1 MKQRIE
7 YIDAIKGLAIFL
19 MVMGHAIAWNYDD
32 YNAVC
37 NFHPEQ
43 TINVKMGGA
52 IWQLIYSFHM
62 PLFFMVS
69 GFLMY
74 KAYQWSDFLSF
85 TKKKIIRLL
94 LPYICTIWLVYLV
107 RGAIGYW
114 FLLCLFQI
122 SIVGF
127 LLITLLEKIN
137 PKRFLIIDIIIMGIV
152 YVLLRIFHAQE
163 WHLYGISLGRF
174 VGAFI
179 PFFVGILLRKHK
191 FLFNACIYSDWFYS
205 SALILFV
212 GVFSCRYLLEYG
224 KFWEPI
230 YIHSTTFLAIM
241 GLFIV
246 FHIFAKDL
254 LVRFRPLLSH
264 LGRMTLP
271 IYMLHIMFVI
281 QIPAIGEFIIV
292 QNAVTS
298 IVLQIIYSAVISIIA
313 IVLSLLLYKVIIISP
328 HLKRLF
334 FGE

>member
-19 MVMGHAIAWNYDD
+19 MVMGHAIAWNYED
-32 YNAVC
+32 YNAIC

-43 TINVKMGGA
+43 PINIKMGGV

-69 GFLMY
+69 GFLTY
-74 KAYQWSDFLSF
+74 KAYQWGDFLLF
-85 TKKKIIRLL
+85 AKKKVMRLF
-94 LPYICTIWLVYLV
+94 LPWICTIWLVFLV
-107 RGAIGYW
+107 RGVIGYW
-114 FLLCLFQI
+114 FLLCLFEI

-127 LLITLLEKIN
+127 LLITFLEKIN
-137 PKRFLIIDIIIMGIV
+137 PKRHWIIDIITMGV
-152 YVLLRIFHAQE
+152 AYVLLRMSHAQE

-179 PFFVGILLRKHK
+179 PYFMGVLLRKYD
-191 FLFNACIYSDWFYS
+191 FLFNTCIKSDWFYS
-205 SALILFV
+205 WALVLFV
-212 GVFSCRYLLEYG
+212 GVFSSRYLLNYG
-224 KFWEPI
+224 EFWEHI
-230 YIHSTTFLAIM
+230 YDHGTTFLAII
-241 GLFIV
+241 GSFII
-246 FHIFAKDL
+246 FHIFAKKL
-254 LVRFRPLLSH
+254 PIRFEPLLSH

-271 IYMLHIMFVI
+271 VYMLHIMFVI
-281 QIPAIGEFIIV
+281 QIPAIGEFIIM

-313 IVLSLLLYKVIIISP
+313 IVLSLLLYKVMIISP
-328 HLKRLF
+328 HFKRLF

>member
-1 MKQRIE
+1 
-7 YIDAIKGLAIFL
+7 
-19 MVMGHAIAWNYDD
+19 
-32 YNAVC
+32 
-37 NFHPEQ
+37 
-43 TINVKMGGA
+43 
-52 IWQLIYSFHM
+52 
-62 PLFFMVS
+62 
-69 GFLMY
+69 MY

-94 LPYICTIWLVYLV
+94 LPSICTIWLVYLV

-163 WHLYGISLGRF
+163 WHLYGISLERF

-224 KFWEPI
+224 KFGNSSI
-230 YIHSTTFLAIM
+230 
-241 GLFIV
+241 FIV
-246 FHIFAKDL
+246 LHSWL
-254 LVRFRPLLSH
+254 LWGHS
-264 LGRMTLP
+264 
-271 IYMLHIMFVI
+271 
-281 QIPAIGEFIIV
+281 
-292 QNAVTS
+292 
-298 IVLQIIYSAVISIIA
+298 
-313 IVLSLLLYKVIIISP
+313 
-328 HLKRLF
+328 
-334 FGE
+334 

>member
-1 MKQRIE
+1 
-7 YIDAIKGLAIFL
+7 
-19 MVMGHAIAWNYDD
+19 
-32 YNAVC
+32 
-37 NFHPEQ
+37 
-43 TINVKMGGA
+43 
-52 IWQLIYSFHM
+52 
-62 PLFFMVS
+62 
-69 GFLMY
+69 MY

-224 KFWEPI
+224 KFWELI
-230 YIHSTTFLAIM
+230 S
-241 GLFIV
+241 
-246 FHIFAKDL
+246 
-254 LVRFRPLLSH
+254 LVSR
-264 LGRMTLP
+264 
-271 IYMLHIMFVI
+271 
-281 QIPAIGEFIIV
+281 
-292 QNAVTS
+292 
-298 IVLQIIYSAVISIIA
+298 
-313 IVLSLLLYKVIIISP
+313 
-328 HLKRLF
+328 
-334 FGE
+334 

>member
-1 MKQRIE
+1 
-7 YIDAIKGLAIFL
+7 
-19 MVMGHAIAWNYDD
+19 
-32 YNAVC
+32 
-37 NFHPEQ
+37 
-43 TINVKMGGA
+43 
-52 IWQLIYSFHM
+52 
-62 PLFFMVS
+62 
-69 GFLMY
+69 MY

-94 LPYICTIWLVYLV
+94 LPWICTIWLVYLV

-114 FLLCLFQI
+114 FLLYLFQI

-224 KFWEPI
+224 KFWELI

-241 GLFIV
+241 GSFIV

-254 LVRFRPLLSH
+254 LARFRPLLSH